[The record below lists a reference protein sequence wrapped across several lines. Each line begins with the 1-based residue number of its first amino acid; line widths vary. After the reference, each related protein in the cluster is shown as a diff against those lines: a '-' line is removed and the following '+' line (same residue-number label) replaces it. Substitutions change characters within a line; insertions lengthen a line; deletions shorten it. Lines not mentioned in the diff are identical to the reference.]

1 VYGRHKLLPREQE
14 MVMDAKRLGQEV
26 MDMAA
31 LASEYSERAE
41 EYMAMYPDTK
51 ALAHAVFCQIN
62 GI

>member
-1 VYGRHKLLPREQE
+1 
-14 MVMDAKRLGQEV
+14 MDAKRLGQEV